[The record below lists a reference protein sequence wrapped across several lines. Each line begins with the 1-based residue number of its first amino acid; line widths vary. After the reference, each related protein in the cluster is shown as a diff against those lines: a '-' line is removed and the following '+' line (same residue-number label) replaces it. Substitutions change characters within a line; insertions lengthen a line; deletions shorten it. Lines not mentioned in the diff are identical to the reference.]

1 MVLLHQ
7 RLEERQR
14 VLVEIV
20 HLLRLVL
27 EQHHHSVVAFQP
39 AAFAVNAQQTHQI
52 AGIAYAGNEIIRVVS
67 VHRLVFYLLQLDD
80 LIGIHGPERT
90 VADGL
95 FLEGISFD
103 PFELDRRLALV
114 VGPVEL
120 LPDRHAE
127 LAGTAVAQA
136 HLVSEPATAVPRLV
150 LVGGPQ
156 LERTEQA
163 QAKADVV
170 LLGEVAD
177 KLDFFDVLV
186 HIGRKPP
193 LRTRMLA
200 VLAEKFVERE
210 NHLLGAL
217 FLALLADVAQTGLV
231 GRITQRKIEFLVG
244 IHQIVQLLVAR
255 KNQRLSPEPRPSE
268 QQGRQKQDGRKLEVS
283 VFHQVKSLD

>member
-1 MVLLHQ
+1 M
-7 RLEERQR
+7 
-14 VLVEIV
+14 
-20 HLLRLVL
+20 
-27 EQHHHSVVAFQP
+27 
-39 AAFAVNAQQTHQI
+39 
-52 AGIAYAGNEIIRVVS
+52 
-67 VHRLVFYLLQLDD
+67 
-80 LIGIHGPERT
+80 
-90 VADGL
+90 
-95 FLEGISFD
+95 
-103 PFELDRRLALV
+103 
-114 VGPVEL
+114 
-120 LPDRHAE
+120 
-127 LAGTAVAQA
+127 
-136 HLVSEPATAVPRLV
+136 PRLV

-210 NHLLGAL
+210 NHLLGTL
-217 FLALLADVAQTGLV
+217 FLALLADVAQTGMV
-231 GRITQRKIEFLVG
+231 GCITQRKIELLVG